1 MAAISVKRSILL
13 KTTSHDCRQR
23 LLHPAH
29 KNPYYW
35 EPSSFAFR
43 KDGLRSEKQVAV
55 SLWHTVEPPVSDH
68 PKCKDLV
75 ATYWRWSLT
84 RIEPRGPL
92 TWRGPGTSTLW
103 KIIYCM
109 QFLSYPMCSSMLS
122 LKFSIYS
129 KYHSAHSIH
138 RDQRMC
144 QVVTYR
150 RLKAMEN
157 HYTFRPKKWSQ
168 SLTGGFLLLEAPAV
182 RLCLGKFWCF
192 G

>member
-1 MAAISVKRSILL
+1 MATISVKRSILL

-23 LLHPAH
+23 LLHPVH

-84 RIEPRGPL
+84 RIEPQGASSRK
-92 TWRGPGTSTLW
+92 RSEH
-103 KIIYCM
+103 IYFM
-109 QFLSYPMCSSMLS
+109 EDNLLHTISNLRLVQF
-122 LKFSIYS
+122 
-129 KYHSAHSIH
+129 H
-138 RDQRMC
+138 
-144 QVVTYR
+144 VVTKVLR
-150 RLKAMEN
+150 
-157 HYTFRPKKWSQ
+157 TF
-168 SLTGGFLLLEAPAV
+168 
-182 RLCLGKFWCF
+182 
-192 G
+192 